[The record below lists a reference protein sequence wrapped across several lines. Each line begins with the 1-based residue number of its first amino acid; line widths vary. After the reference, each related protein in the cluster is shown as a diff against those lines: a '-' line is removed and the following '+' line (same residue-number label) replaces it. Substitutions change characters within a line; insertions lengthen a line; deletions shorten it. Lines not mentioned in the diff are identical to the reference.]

1 MYKLPRIIAISTLS
15 IAILLSGKVK
25 PNTNTEYV
33 IPDAEVQYVTYVAD
47 APVQMVKKVEP
58 KVNKIKK
65 TKKKDIKTS
74 RQQSKV
80 SEEDINLLALVT
92 MAEAEGESEKGKRLV
107 IDTILNRVDSKQ
119 FPNSIRGVIYQ
130 KNQFTSTWNGR
141 MARCYVKKDI
151 KRLVKEELSKR
162 TNSQVLYF
170 TAGRYGNYGT
180 PKFRVGNH
188 YFSYK

>member
-1 MYKLPRIIAISTLS
+1 MYKLPRIIALSTLS
-15 IAILLSGKVK
+15 IAILLSGKANA
-25 PNTNTEYV
+25 NTNEEHI

-47 APVQMVKKVEP
+47 APVHMVKKKEP
-58 KVNKIKK
+58 VVKKSNKP
-65 TKKKDIKTS
+65 KKKDIFLS
-74 RQQSKV
+74 RQKTQV
-80 SEEDINLLALVT
+80 SEEDIRLLALVT

-141 MARCYVKKDI
+141 MARCYVKQDI
-151 KRLVKEELSKR
+151 KRLVKEELAHR

-170 TAGRYGNYGT
+170 TAGRYGKYGR
-180 PKFRVGNH
+180 PMFRVGNH